1 MVQYKHFK
9 HTLSIMVEREQA
21 TNKKQL
27 EFYKILKEFVPD
39 LLHTFPEY
47 KDTLHAGIIDILKD
61 DFQTELASSVYYH
74 CVKVYP
80 ERFLDILYQN
90 TDMFE
95 NDEVNTEF
103 LPNIE
108 FSSLWKSEISDKTRE
123 IVWKYLQ
130 LVLFSVISEVTD
142 GQSFGDSAKLFE
154 AIDEDEL
161 KRKLEQT
168 LNDMQNIFD
177 FSGNEEAGIDVSNIN
192 LDNLPDPESINNH
205 INSMLGGKLGALAR
219 EIAEETAND
228 MDIEMGDATSVND
241 VFQKLFQNPGK
252 LLSMVKNIGSKIE
265 NKIKSGDI
273 KESELIQEAGEMMAK
288 MKSMPGMG
296 NLQSMLGKFGLPTG
310 KNSKVN
316 MGAFNAHLQQNL
328 KQSQTKERMHRRLAE
343 RKAAKLAQMNA
354 ANSVIQSQDQT
365 GTSFVGQEP
374 PERTPRVNSST
385 DDEPKKKRRRKR
397 KKKKNKK

>member
-9 HTLSIMVEREQA
+9 HTLTIMVEREQA

-108 FSSLWKSEISDKTRE
+108 FSSLWKSDISDKTRE

-177 FSGNEEAGIDVSNIN
+177 FSGNEEAGTDPSNIN
-192 LDNLPDPESINNH
+192 FDNLPDPESINNH

-343 RKAAKLAQMNA
+343 RKAAKLAKMNA

-365 GTSFVGQEP
+365 STSFVGQEP